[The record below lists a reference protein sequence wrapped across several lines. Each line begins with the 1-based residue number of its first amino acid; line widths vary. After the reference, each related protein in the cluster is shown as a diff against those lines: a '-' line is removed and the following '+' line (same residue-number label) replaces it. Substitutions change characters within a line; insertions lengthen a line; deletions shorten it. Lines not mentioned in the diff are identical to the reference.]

1 MAKIAVLMKQLDD
14 TELFTRIQAD
24 DRYAFSELVNRY
36 SEILFR
42 FIRRRITCIEDSED
56 ILQEVFVSLWN
67 QRHKITIE
75 RSLYPYL
82 FKTAKYKII
91 DWTIH
96 EQKKIIRAEI
106 LLGSVQ
112 ETLISHTSEEELL
125 AKELAILIETE
136 IDKMP
141 VTMKSAFS
149 LSRKESMSI
158 KDIASELAISE
169 QTAKNNISLALGWLK
184 LRLK

>member
-1 MAKIAVLMKQLDD
+1 MKQLDD
-14 TELFTRIQAD
+14 TELFARIQAD
-24 DRYAFSELVNRY
+24 DRYAFSELVNCY
-36 SEILFR
+36 SDILFR
-42 FIRRRITCIEDSED
+42 FIQRRVSCVEDSED

-75 RSLYPYL
+75 ISLYPYL

-91 DWTIH
+91 DWTVH
-96 EQKKIIRAEI
+96 EQKKIASAEK
-106 LLGSVQ
+106 LLASFQ
-112 ETLISHTSEEELL
+112 DAAISPTSEDELL
-125 AKELAILIETE
+125 AKELAVLIDSE

-141 VTMKSAFS
+141 STMKSAFS

-169 QTAKNNISLALGWLK
+169 QTVKNNISLALGWLK
-184 LRLK
+184 LRFKS

>member
-1 MAKIAVLMKQLDD
+1 MEQLDD
-14 TELFTRIQAD
+14 TDLFTRIQAD

-42 FIRRRITCIEDSED
+42 FIQRRVSCSEDSED

-75 RSLYPYL
+75 ISLYPYL
-82 FKTAKYKII
+82 FKAAKYKII
-91 DWTIH
+91 DWTINQ
-96 EQKKIIRAEI
+96 QKKVIHSEK
-106 LLGSVQ
+106 LLVSFQ
-112 ETLISHTSEEELL
+112 EELISHTAEDELL
-125 AKELAILIETE
+125 AKELAILIDTE
-136 IDKMP
+136 INKMP
-141 VTMKSAFS
+141 ATMKSAFS

-169 QTAKNNISLALGWLK
+169 QTVKNNISLALGWLK
-184 LRLK
+184 LRFK

>member
-1 MAKIAVLMKQLDD
+1 MEQLDD
-14 TELFTRIQAD
+14 TDLFTRIQAD

-42 FIRRRITCIEDSED
+42 FIQRRVSCSEDSED

-75 RSLYPYL
+75 ISLYPYL
-82 FKTAKYKII
+82 FKAAKYKII
-91 DWTIH
+91 DWTINQ
-96 EQKKIIRAEI
+96 QKKVIHSEN
-106 LLGSVQ
+106 LLVSFQ
-112 ETLISHTSEEELL
+112 EELISHTAEDELL
-125 AKELAILIETE
+125 AKELAILIDTE

-141 VTMKSAFS
+141 TTMKSAFS

-169 QTAKNNISLALGWLK
+169 QTVKNNISLALGWLK
-184 LRLK
+184 LRFK

>member
-1 MAKIAVLMKQLDD
+1 MEQLDD
-14 TELFTRIQAD
+14 TDLFTRIQAD

-42 FIRRRITCIEDSED
+42 FIQRRVSCSEDSED

-75 RSLYPYL
+75 ISLYPYL
-82 FKTAKYKII
+82 FKAAKYKII
-91 DWTIH
+91 DWTINQ
-96 EQKKIIRAEI
+96 QKKVIHSEK
-106 LLGSVQ
+106 LLVSFQ
-112 ETLISHTSEEELL
+112 EELISHTAEDELL
-125 AKELAILIETE
+125 AKELAILIDTE

-141 VTMKSAFS
+141 TTMKSAFS

-169 QTAKNNISLALGWLK
+169 QTVKNNISLALGWLK
-184 LRLK
+184 LRFK

>member
-1 MAKIAVLMKQLDD
+1 MKQLDD

-42 FIRRRITCIEDSED
+42 FIQRRVSCTEDSED

-67 QRHKITIE
+67 QRHKITITL
-75 RSLYPYL
+75 SLYPYL

-91 DWTIH
+91 DWTVN
-96 EQKKIIRAEI
+96 EQKKVFRAEK
-106 LLGSVQ
+106 LHASLQ
-112 ETLISHTSEEELL
+112 ETFISPTSEEELL
-125 AKELAILIETE
+125 AKELAILIDTE

-141 VTMKSAFS
+141 ITMKSAFS

-169 QTAKNNISLALGWLK
+169 QTVKNNISLALGWLK
-184 LRLK
+184 LRFK